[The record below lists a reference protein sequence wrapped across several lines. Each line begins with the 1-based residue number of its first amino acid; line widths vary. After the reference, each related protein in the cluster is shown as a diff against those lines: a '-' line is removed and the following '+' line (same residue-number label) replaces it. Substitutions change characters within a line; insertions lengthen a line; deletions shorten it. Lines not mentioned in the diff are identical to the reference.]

1 MNRYKYLSL
10 IGGIF
15 TATLVITNLLN
26 TKIFV
31 LWGFSFPAGI
41 ITFPLTFL
49 AADALTEVYGYKV
62 TRQVIWAGF
71 ASLLF
76 MVAAVTTAVALPP
89 AAFWTGQAAF
99 ASVLAQ
105 VPRIVTAS
113 ILAYWSGEFCNSYV
127 LAKAKVR
134 SGGSFMGARFIGS
147 TMVGQ
152 AVDTLV
158 FMTIA
163 FLGVFPPG
171 EMLTLFIS
179 SWVFKVLWEII
190 ALPVSIPFTNWLKRV
205 EQEDVYDKETN
216 FTPFSMSV

>member
-41 ITFPLTFL
+41 ITFPVTFL

-76 MVAAVTTAVALPP
+76 MVAAVTMAVALPP
-89 AAFWTGQAAF
+89 AGFWTGQAAF

-134 SGGSFMGARFIGS
+134 SGGSFMGFRFIGS

-152 AVDTLV
+152 AVDTLM

-171 EMLTLFIS
+171 EMVTLFIS
-179 SWVFKVLWEII
+179 SWVFKVLWEVI

-205 EQEDVYDKETN
+205 EGEDVYDKETN